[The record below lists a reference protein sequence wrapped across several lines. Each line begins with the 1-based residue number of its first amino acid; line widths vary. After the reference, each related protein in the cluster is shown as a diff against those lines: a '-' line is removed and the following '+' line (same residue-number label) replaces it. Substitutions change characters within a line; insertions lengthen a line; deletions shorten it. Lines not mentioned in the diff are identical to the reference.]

1 VSRRRL
7 ALAALSLLTAN
18 TFPAL
23 AQSAGAISTQNLA
36 APGNANPNRIL
47 GGAPGAAMPKVAVPP
62 PTQFIVPGTA
72 ASADWTPQTT
82 ADLIILDKIYGTTSR
97 VSAEIGKP
105 FTVRSLQITVLAC
118 ATRPPAAPPD
128 AAVFLQV
135 VDTRLAAGTPPTFRG
150 WILRAEPGISALNDP
165 VTDIAIAGCR

>member
-7 ALAALSLLTAN
+7 ALAALSLLTA
-18 TFPAL
+18 TVVPVL
-23 AQSAGAISTQNLA
+23 AQSAGAISTQNLT
-36 APGNANPNRIL
+36 APGNTDPNRIL
-47 GGAPGAAMPKVAVPP
+47 GSAPGAIAPTEAAPP
-62 PTQFIVPGTA
+62 PPPVIAPGTA
-72 ASADWTPQTT
+72 APADWTPQTT
-82 ADLIILDKIYGTTSR
+82 ADLIILDKIYGTTGR
-97 VSAEIGKP
+97 VTAEIGKP

-135 VDTRLAAGTPPTFRG
+135 VDTRLAAGTPPAFRG
-150 WILRAEPGISALNDP
+150 WVLKAEPGISGLNDP